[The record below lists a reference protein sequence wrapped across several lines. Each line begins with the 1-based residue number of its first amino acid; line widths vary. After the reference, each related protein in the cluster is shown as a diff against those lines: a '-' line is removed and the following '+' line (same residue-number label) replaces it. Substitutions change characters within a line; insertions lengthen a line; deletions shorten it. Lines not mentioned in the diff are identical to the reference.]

1 MVITQFSLPVPIQ
14 NVTERPSSSWGLGA
28 SMCMQSIKFML
39 REAGPDAS
47 TGEVA
52 GGVSESHG
60 YTVCPI
66 NPESTFLTEKGAVTR
81 KGLSFTF
88 SQKNLTDMRSIPTAI
103 GWLSSVHTEN
113 VLQERS
119 HTRWQTKLRD
129 FQRIETVTGSPSLPQ
144 PATAGLAKF
153 HKCVRIN
160 TLRNKQ
166 PEKNSKV

>member
-1 MVITQFSLPVPIQ
+1 M
-14 NVTERPSSSWGLGA
+14 
-28 SMCMQSIKFML
+28 
-39 REAGPDAS
+39 
-47 TGEVA
+47 
-52 GGVSESHG
+52 
-60 YTVCPI
+60 CPI

-144 PATAGLAKF
+144 PATAGLSKF

-160 TLRNKQ
+160 TLRINSQRRIQKCNKTRKHNLLICTGHSRWIHGQ
-166 PEKNSKV
+166 SASVNQTKDLKCLNRFLSELGVELAS